1 MVPRGSRGS
10 DVLAH
15 HLLLF
20 VRPETCL
27 QERIGHTIV
36 AFLTLRTV
44 TGHVAIASA
53 RVTGLTYIECGI
65 SIQQTQTVEEPV
77 EDNRKHTSSSSAAS
91 TASASTISSSA
102 VASTSVST
110 ASVPTTSVA
119 ACSTS
124 TVALGTISSDVAN
137 LAALQAVIS
146 TAVRSER
153 KLYNLVALLTAS
165 STGVSAAHTSSSS
178 TSAGALS
185 AQVTD
190 LIAAVTGLLFL
201 RSIAFAGYMTF
212 LTTW

>member
-20 VRPETCL
+20 VRTETCL

-77 EDNRKHTSSSSAAS
+77 EDNRKHTSSSAAS

-146 TAVRSER
+146 
-153 KLYNLVALLTAS
+153 
-165 STGVSAAHTSSSS
+165 
-178 TSAGALS
+178 
-185 AQVTD
+185 
-190 LIAAVTGLLFL
+190 AAV
-201 RSIAFAGYMTF
+201 
-212 LTTW
+212 